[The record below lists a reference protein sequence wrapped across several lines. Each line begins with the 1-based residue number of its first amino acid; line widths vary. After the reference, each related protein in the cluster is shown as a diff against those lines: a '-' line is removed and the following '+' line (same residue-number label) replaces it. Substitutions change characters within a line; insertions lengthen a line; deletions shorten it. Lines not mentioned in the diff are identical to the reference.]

1 MRFVTVGYLNEPNH
15 SANNILFEIIIGGR
29 VFVQNRQ
36 PIDGDAPASDVV
48 PYDLYL
54 GTLVVASVL
63 GKVNDLA
70 HAVEAIVSKQAC
82 RKSQGS

>member
-36 PIDGDAPASDVV
+36 PIDGDAPAGDVV
-48 PYDLYL
+48 PYDLNL
-54 GTLVVASVL
+54 GTLVVTSVL
-63 GKVNDLA
+63 GKANNLA
-70 HAVEAIVSKQAC
+70 HAV
-82 RKSQGS
+82 